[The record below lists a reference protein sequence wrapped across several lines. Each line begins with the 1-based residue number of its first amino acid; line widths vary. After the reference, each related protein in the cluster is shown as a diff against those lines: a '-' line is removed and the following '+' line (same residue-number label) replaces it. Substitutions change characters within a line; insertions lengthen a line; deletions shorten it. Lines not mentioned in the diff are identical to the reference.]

1 MQQEEKME
9 ALYAIGVV
17 VVVIILVVGLL
28 IATKRETPTG
38 CLIFLGAIFLLMF
51 VMLVIVPMVAVA
63 R

>member
-1 MQQEEKME
+1 MRKEEQME
-9 ALYAIGVV
+9 AVYAIGVV
-17 VVVIILVVGLL
+17 VLLMILFIGLL

-38 CLIFLGAIFLLMF
+38 CLIFLGGIFLLMF